1 MNKTP
6 LQMFEERKQKECC
19 LNCSKLIIKQ
29 TDNGH
34 INFCG
39 HCGKIIL
46 DRFLDCGHLRDCE
59 YEKKERDENEQ

>member
-6 LQMFEERKQKECC
+6 LQMFEENQKKECC
-19 LNCSKLIIKQ
+19 LTCTKLIVKQ
-29 TDNGH
+29 TPKGH

-46 DRFLDCGHLRDCE
+46 DRFLESGKLRDCD
-59 YEKKERDENEQ
+59 YQRKEAD